1 MYIGY
6 KRLTEGRDHDL
17 KQEYKD
23 AIDKYAKG
31 VEIILTELEKDQEN
45 PDKDMVQKLQAYIK
59 RIHFLKEKLKNP
71 FNFPKEP
78 TTIPTILLPVAP
90 E

>member
-23 AIDKYAKG
+23 AIDKYTKG
-31 VEIILTELEKDQEN
+31 VEIILTELEKEQEA
-45 PDKDMVQKLQAYIK
+45 DKDMVQKLQAYIK

-71 FNFPKEP
+71 FNLPQEP
-78 TTIPTILLPVAP
+78 TTIPTILLPLAP